1 MLLSILKKKR
11 AARFGDNAL
20 PAVTLQVE
28 QLKPRLVAFAEE
40 QAEWASEGW
49 QIKAV
54 EEPTSGDGILWKVPD
69 GDPIHIKGRIDRS
82 DYNPRTNE
90 WALLDYKTDAKAVH
104 PDKKHRSRNEWVDL
118 QLPLYRHIALRGLVD
133 ENGEPLIAYEEGE
146 EECIKLG
153 YISLPENTDET
164 GFQIADW
171 SEELLESADHKANEV
186 ILKLQKGT
194 VEFDPARTKLNGFP
208 DDVLKP
214 LLACGWKA
222 SGDDD
227 GDTGSIA
234 S

>member
-1 MLLSILKKKR
+1 M
-11 AARFGDNAL
+11 
-20 PAVTLQVE
+20 
-28 QLKPRLVAFAEE
+28 
-40 QAEWASEGW
+40 
-49 QIKAV
+49 
-54 EEPTSGDGILWKVPD
+54 
-69 GDPIHIKGRIDRS
+69 
-82 DYNPRTNE
+82 
-90 WALLDYKTDAKAVH
+90 
-104 PDKKHRSRNEWVDL
+104 
-118 QLPLYRHIALRGLVD
+118 
-133 ENGEPLIAYEEGE
+133 IAYEEGE